1 MKEKILDHLLKKM
14 DDKVKVL
21 EEALGVGEAKDY
33 ADYQRMCGEIKGL
46 LTMRLEISD
55 LRSRLEH
62 FDE

>member
-14 DDKVKVL
+14 DDKVKIL
-21 EEALGVGEAKDY
+21 EEALGIGEAKDY
-33 ADYQRMCGEIKGL
+33 ADYQRMCGDIKGL
-46 LTMRLEISD
+46 LTLRLEISD

>member
-21 EEALGVGEAKDY
+21 EEALGGGEAKDY